1 MKKMQIKAIVVSGLI
16 GVMLLTLTGCRAKH
30 SLSKNNYKNKYSI
43 ALITDISGVDD
54 HSFTEAAWKG
64 FEAFGQEHELSRGMG
79 GYQYFQSNSEG
90 DFVPNFN
97 QAANAGF
104 ETLYGVG
111 YALKEAVSSA
121 AQKYPK
127 KNFVIMDDVITGQ
140 KNVVSATF
148 KSNESSY
155 LAGVVAAYTTKT
167 NTVGFIGG
175 ARSTVLDLF
184 EAGFKQGVTDTAK
197 KLGKKITILDQ
208 YVGDFTSTDKAKA
221 IAQSMY
227 AKKADILYQAAATAG
242 NGVFQEAKNLNKTR
256 SEKKKVWV
264 IGVDSDQSARGEYTN
279 SRGKKDNCT
288 LTSVLKGLGF
298 AVKDIADKA
307 YLGKFPGGKHLVYG
321 LEHNG
326 VSITK
331 GNLSAKAWQESQ
343 EARSQIINGKITVRT
358 SPK

>member
-1 MKKMQIKAIVVSGLI
+1 MKKTQIKAVVASGLM
-16 GVMLLTLTGCRAKH
+16 GVILLTLSGCRAKR
-30 SLSKNNYKNKYSI
+30 SLSQNNAKNKHSI

-54 HSFTEAAWKG
+54 HSFTEAAWLG
-64 FEAFGQEHELSRGMG
+64 FKAFGKEHKLSQGMG

-97 QAANAGF
+97 QAASAGF

-111 YALKEAVSSA
+111 YALKEAVA
-121 AQKYPK
+121 TVAQKYPE
-127 KNFVIMDDVITGQ
+127 KNFVIMDDVIEGR

-148 KSNESSY
+148 KSNEASY
-155 LAGVVAAYTTKT
+155 LAGVAAAYTTKT

-175 ARSTVLDLF
+175 AKSTVLDLF
-184 EAGFKQGVTDTAK
+184 EAGFKQGVRDTAK
-197 KLGKKITILDQ
+197 KLGRNITILDQ

-227 AKKADILYQAAATAG
+227 AKKADIIYQAAVTAG

-256 SEKKKVWV
+256 SEKNKVWV
-264 IGVDSDQSARGEYTN
+264 IGVDSDQSAQGEYTN
-279 SRGKKDNCT
+279 SSGKKDNCT
-288 LTSVLKGLGF
+288 LTSVLKGLGY

-307 YLGKFPGGKHLVYG
+307 YIGKFPDGQHLVYG

-331 GNLSAKAWQESQ
+331 GNLSTNAWKASQ
-343 EARSQIINGKITVRT
+343 TARSQIIAGKITVEKT
-358 SPK
+358 PK